1 MLGLL
6 YRLAATFLRWFT
18 GVRSRSVR
26 DGYLLLF
33 AALFKAYRIFTLW
46 IAVFVIEKVYQQAYV
61 ERVFL
66 AEEDGEKNTSSPPSL
81 RGFVAAVMGVE
92 AVTAGA
98 FFAVLGLLRAGGTG
112 SAYVVDTPML
122 ALLFIDYLLSTSVV
136 LAVGALVARTV
147 QDRRLFRYGHDGLR
161 AVRAH
166 AIMTLKVAMVI
177 LAIPFFLI

>member
-1 MLGLL
+1 MLGVL
-6 YRLAATFLRWFT
+6 YHLAASFLRWFT

-26 DGYLLLF
+26 DAYLFLF

-66 AEEDGEKNTSSPPSL
+66 AEDAEKNTSPPSL
-81 RGFVAAVMGVE
+81 GGFVAAVMAVE

-122 ALLFIDYLLSTSVV
+122 AMLFMDYLLSTSVV
-136 LAVGALVARTV
+136 LAAGALVARTV

-166 AIMTLKVAMVI
+166 AIMTLKLAMVI
-177 LAIPFFLI
+177 LAIPFFMI